1 MSPIIHMTKFR
12 SLSGPLKNIGV
23 KASKY
28 ERQYRSN
35 KARYDFHLQIL
46 DKPENS

>member
-1 MSPIIHMTKFR
+1 MTKFR
-12 SLSGPLKNIGV
+12 SLSGPLKNIGI

-46 DKPENS
+46 DKPENP